1 MPRIKERFARLTT
14 KKMVSTTDWA
24 GIATINSGTTVV
36 SIAAAQAVSGA
47 IIHATPYMF
56 ANAYVGSAGNVQQMV
71 TVPISIGGG
80 AFLIVT
86 AGSLATT
93 APMPVAWSIVN
104 QSK

>member
-14 KKMVSTTDWA
+14 RKMVSTTDWA
-24 GIATINSGTTVV
+24 GISTIASGTTVV
-36 SIAAAQAVSGA
+36 SVAAAQAVSGA
-47 IIHATPYMF
+47 IVHLTPYMYS
-56 ANAYVGSAGNVQQMV
+56 NAYVGSAGNVPQVV
-71 TVPISIGGG
+71 TLPISIGGG

-86 AGSLATT
+86 AGSFATT